1 MLSNKTFTYYNSH
14 DDVSYYIQDM
24 DSFINAGGQCT
35 FWTYDYLFENCL
47 NGNEDFKTFI
57 TSTGTISSM
66 EHVYLSCTAY
76 LLDNSGGVS
85 GSCSSWYDFVTS
97 KSGTT
102 SDLMN
107 INQNPT
113 DNSNY
118 TPDYTNNSGGS
129 GGYIINN
136 DNDTL
141 TINSDKS
148 TINTLID
155 KLIPTD
161 LTDENGGL
169 TQSISDTANTN
180 GYLALL
186 RTCFGTVIPVAFWN
200 KISALAMVYLNILGV
215 AFVIWLIAHFF

>member
-1 MLSNKTFTYYNSH
+1 MY
-14 DDVSYYIQDM
+14 
-24 DSFINAGGQCT
+24 

-186 RTCFGTVIPVAFWN
+186 RTCFGTVIPVAF
-200 KISALAMVYLNILGV
+200 LE
-215 AFVIWLIAHFF
+215 